1 MIAVQSYFLYCL
13 LLDKGKKK
21 TQYIHSVH
29 INSRWTPRR
38 HRRDGFTCVAP
49 LHTSIRTAHALF
61 AITGELHA
69 WVNTNRHTTFFFY
82 YTYILVCVYAHYT
95 HVHTHKHTHTQTCT
109 CCWMVV
115 NLATAP
121 AAMGSVAAM
130 ATASPSLTQYKNKW
144 RTQHSLSVCLLLSR
158 VSYLL
163 YSCLLWFQ
171 FSNHTCNL

>member
-1 MIAVQSYFLYCL
+1 MDSTATQKRRFYMCYPSTYKHTHRSCTLCNNRRITCMSEHKQAHNVFVL
-13 LLDKGKKK
+13 LH
-21 TQYIHSVH
+21 IH
-29 INSRWTPRR
+29 T
-38 HRRDGFTCVAP
+38 GMCVCT
-49 LHTSIRTAHALF
+49 LHTRAH
-61 AITGELHA
+61 TQ
-69 WVNTNRHTTFFFY
+69 T
-82 YTYILVCVYAHYT
+82 
-95 HVHTHKHTHTQTCT
+95 HTHTQTCA